1 MVKKEKVVPPI
12 YQQIAIDIANK
23 IASGK
28 YKVGEKIY
36 GRSSLASQYSVSPE
50 TIRRAIY
57 ILKDV
62 EIVDTSRGSGVEII
76 SSENAISFIKQY
88 EDIETIQDLKT
99 DIFSWLEEREK
110 SNQALKEKLNILLD
124 KTERFQS
131 TNPFFPFEMKITAQT
146 HHLGKNI
153 SDLNFWHN
161 TGATII
167 AYKRDNA
174 VVLSPGPYASFQE
187 NDIYYFIGDENS
199 YQRVKNFL
207 YGTEEKE

>member
-1 MVKKEKVVPPI
+1 MGKKEKIVMPI
-12 YQQIAIDIANK
+12 YQQIAIDIASK

-62 EIVDTSRGSGVEII
+62 EIVDTERGSGIEII
-76 SSENAISFIKQY
+76 SLENAISFMKQY
-88 EDIETIQDLKT
+88 EDIETIHDLKK
-99 DIFSWLEEREK
+99 DIFNCLEEREK
-110 SNQALKEKLNILLD
+110 SDRELREKLDTLLD
-124 KTERFQS
+124 KTDRFQWA
-131 TNPFFPFEMKITAQT
+131 NPFFPFEIEITKANRY
-146 HHLGKNI
+146 LGKNV
-153 SDLNFWHN
+153 SELNFWHN

-167 AYKRDNA
+167 AIKRRNA
-174 VVLSPGPYASFQE
+174 IIISPGPYANFLE
-187 NDIYYFIGDENS
+187 NDIFYFIGEENS

-207 YGTEEKE
+207 YSQEENK